1 MHQLTVQAGAVILAE
16 TAAAAMAAA
25 VGIGVCALPT
35 KSGMSGGVTA

>member
-1 MHQLTVQAGAVILAE
+1 LLTGATAVILAL

-25 VGIGVCALPT
+25 VGIGVCELFT